1 MANVKSFNE
10 YVDML
15 FKYWNGEIT
24 ESQLRE
30 SPHFGISKEVDEEMQ
45 KDRFY

>member
-1 MANVKSFNE
+1 MESFNE

-24 ESQLRE
+24 EEELSK
-30 SPHFGISKEVDEEMQ
+30 SPHYGISKEVDEEMQ

>member
-1 MANVKSFNE
+1 MAKLQSFNE
-10 YVDML
+10 HIEML
-15 FKYWNGEIT
+15 FKYWDGEIT
-24 ESQLRE
+24 EEQLQE

>member
-1 MANVKSFNE
+1 MSVQSFNE
-10 YVDML
+10 YLDML

-24 ESQLRE
+24 EEELEQN
-30 SPHFGISKEVDEEMQ
+30 PHFGISKEVDEEMQ